1 MRMKWISALSDLLIP
16 ILILYILSYA
26 ILQKKNSYD
35 IFIRGAKDGLHT
47 AASILPT
54 LIGLMVG
61 VGILRA
67 SGFLDFLA
75 EALGALTDPLGF
87 PSALVPLGI
96 VRLFSASAA
105 VGMLTDIYSRY
116 GTDSGIGFTAS
127 LMMCC
132 TETVFYTM
140 SVYYLAA
147 RVRKTRW
154 TLPGALLV
162 SLAGIIAS
170 VWITGLFL

>member
-1 MRMKWISALSDLLIP
+1 MRWISAVSDLLIP
-16 ILILYILSYA
+16 VLILYIVGYA
-26 ILQKKNSYD
+26 VLQKKNAYD
-35 IFIRGAKDGLHT
+35 IFVKGAKEGLHT
-47 AASILPT
+47 AAQLLPA

-61 VGILRA
+61 AGILRA

-75 EALGALTDPLGF
+75 DCLGRVTDPIGF

-96 VRLFSASAA
+96 VRLFSSSAA

-116 GTDSGIGFTAS
+116 GTDSGTGFTAS

-147 RVRKTRW
+147 GVRKTRW
-154 TLPGALLV
+154 TLPGAIFV
-162 SLAGIIAS
+162 SLSGIIAS
-170 VWITGLFL
+170 VWITGLLK